1 MIRAMTRVR
10 TQRPGLGAVDVGLAL
25 AVAGLELSDL
35 LLFNAS
41 GNHDALAMVLSLAST
56 LPLVLWRRQPFAV
69 LQLTGWA
76 TVALAALGDA
86 HLGLGPLVGTY
97 AVAYWS
103 GTVARRLA
111 ACLLAV
117 AVWVVPLLTNDV
129 ANIPRN
135 AALFAAAW
143 ILGALMRERA
153 VTNSV
158 LTHQAAELRRER
170 EENAMLAGQLER
182 ARIARELHDVLTHS
196 VSVMVIQAQAA
207 QSPGADS
214 DRMLTALQ
222 RIEMLG
228 KRSLIELRDLLRHVR
243 PEDESP
249 ARAPQPSLAQ
259 LETLLAEVRAT
270 GLDVAFMQEG
280 TACGVPLGI
289 ELSAYRIVQEAL
301 TNTIRH
307 TTSPVAAVTVRYLP
321 EELEV
326 EVSDNGPATAHPGNG
341 SGRGLPGMRERAAL
355 LGGSLTAESRPE
367 GGFRVSARLPCR

>member
-1 MIRAMTRVR
+1 
-10 TQRPGLGAVDVGLAL
+10 
-25 AVAGLELSDL
+25 
-35 LLFNAS
+35 
-41 GNHDALAMVLSLAST
+41 
-56 LPLVLWRRQPFAV
+56 
-69 LQLTGWA
+69 
-76 TVALAALGDA
+76 
-86 HLGLGPLVGTY
+86 
-97 AVAYWS
+97 
-103 GTVARRLA
+103 
-111 ACLLAV
+111 
-117 AVWVVPLLTNDV
+117 
-129 ANIPRN
+129 
-135 AALFAAAW
+135 
-143 ILGALMRERA
+143 
-153 VTNSV
+153 
-158 LTHQAAELRRER
+158 
-170 EENAMLAGQLER
+170 MLAGQLER

-280 TACGVPLGI
+280 TACEVPLGI